1 MNLEF
6 LMPIVYLLASY
17 LFFIKIKKKITFKT
31 IDFIIEGMPSIQIM
45 IAKTSSQNNNL
56 EDVVISVANQ
66 LSNLD
71 AIMIKINYGL
81 YIVMPLIIILYF
93 TINGIEIPLYILSIF
108 LVTLSIIM
116 ILFVGKI
123 DKTILILK
131 NKVGI

>member
-1 MNLEF
+1 
-6 LMPIVYLLASY
+6 MPIVYLLASY